1 MHTNRFK
8 SLSTPIT
15 ADNQNMSHETSAAL
29 KPAPLIPNSRWTQAQ
44 EDMHTNPF
52 RQSGEARFSHRDPP
66 RTNSRWQDEDSDAKN
81 GAPFRQPR
89 ETRFSHRD
97 PPRTNSRW
105 QDEDSDAKNNAPFRR
120 PRENRFSRGGPPPTN
135 SRWQNDDNDAQNS
148 TPFRRPRE
156 NRFSRRGPPPTN
168 SRWQNDDS
176 EDKRRGGDMFKR
188 RDRREPNS
196 RYQSRREFNS
206 FNRRTKQAPK
216 PVFKM
221 ENTDF
226 PPLGKAESPVS
237 SSPNMNFSKAA
248 HKNKDRPGPKH
259 IIQFPERMPRTK
271 KENLDERDPLDWNTD
286 DENEAYEATACND
299 EREVEPDWPAK
310 GGYID

>member
-29 KPAPLIPNSRWTQAQ
+29 KPAPLIPNSRWTRAK

-52 RQSGEARFSHRDPP
+52 RQSGEARFSHNDPP
-66 RTNSRWQDEDSDAKN
+66 R
-81 GAPFRQPR
+81 
-89 ETRFSHRD
+89 
-97 PPRTNSRW
+97 
-105 QDEDSDAKNNAPFRR
+105 
-120 PRENRFSRGGPPPTN
+120 
-135 SRWQNDDNDAQNS
+135 
-148 TPFRRPRE
+148 
-156 NRFSRRGPPPTN
+156 TN

-237 SSPNMNFSKAA
+237 SIPNMNFSKAA

-299 EREVEPDWPAK
+299 EHDVEPEWPAK